1 MNTPSTLET
10 IQLYKSKPL
19 SEMTHE
25 ELDLLYRGLLE
36 WTFLKEYTDDSEK
49 MQKLTR
55 ILAKIRAFLTDD
67 PDQIAVANSMF

>member
-1 MNTPSTLET
+1 MNTPSVSET

-25 ELDLLYRGLLE
+25 ELDLLNRGLLD
-36 WTFLKEYTDDSEK
+36 WMFLKEYTDDSEK

-55 ILAKIRAFLTDD
+55 TLAKIQVLLTDD